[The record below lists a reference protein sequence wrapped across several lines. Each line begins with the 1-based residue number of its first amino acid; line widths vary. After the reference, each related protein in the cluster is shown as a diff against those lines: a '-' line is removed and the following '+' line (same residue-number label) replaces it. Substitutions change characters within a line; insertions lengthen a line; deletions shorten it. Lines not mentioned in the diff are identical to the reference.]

1 MKNTVKF
8 SNGKEYPVPVGGIR
22 ESEDGLLVTVMTEDS
37 VEAVKASI
45 SGMTE
50 TTSVTEDGQE
60 IAQYTGYSVLGSK
73 FLLEEYETEEAGG
86 IQKAMTFSLLK
97 PGMNQQVQTNRADI
111 DYLMMM
117 EGEGV

>member
-8 SNGKEYPVPVGGIR
+8 LNGKEYPVPVGGIR
-22 ESEDGLLVTVMTEDS
+22 ESEDRLLVTVITEDS
-37 VEAVKASI
+37 IEAVKESI
-45 SGMTE
+45 SGTTE
-50 TTSVTEDGQE
+50 TVSVTEDGQE
-60 IAQYTGYSVLGSK
+60 IALYTGYSVLGCK

-86 IQKAMTFSLLK
+86 VQKVLTFALLK
-97 PGMNQQVQTNRADI
+97 PGLNQQVQTNRADI